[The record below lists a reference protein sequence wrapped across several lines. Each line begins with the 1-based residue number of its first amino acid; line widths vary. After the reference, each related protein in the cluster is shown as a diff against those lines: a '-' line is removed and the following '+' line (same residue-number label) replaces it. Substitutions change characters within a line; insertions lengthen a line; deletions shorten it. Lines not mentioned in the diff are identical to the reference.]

1 MSLLS
6 FTGPLPPSV
15 PTFLL
20 AAPVGSGLDLLA
32 AADLAS
38 KSGVQGATPTAGL
51 AIAALGLAS
60 HPLADRG
67 PYNLIALVSARVAKK
82 VMHLEFVE
90 MTEIVAED
98 VPQGTRSAASSRPPI
113 TNISRWV
120 EGFSVMAAILNL
132 RYPEKATE
140 FLVYQALIVRSE
152 RNYEGH
158 QRVLYDRQFRREA
171 LARQDLNWSVVN
183 SRLYSETFTGRA
195 KAIPR
200 CPHCLSDDHMQT
212 TCIRNLSNIAVA
224 AGIPLPA
231 LTQCPVHVAMAIC
244 RNFNEWRC
252 RKPQCKYQH
261 LCLSCNEGHP
271 YTDCPRRHPPPRH
284 WTPVELVCQTTA
296 LQPSHTLVITHVLV
310 HVDIYS

>member
-1 MSLLS
+1 M
-6 FTGPLPPSV
+6 
-15 PTFLL
+15 
-20 AAPVGSGLDLLA
+20 
-32 AADLAS
+32 
-38 KSGVQGATPTAGL
+38 
-51 AIAALGLAS
+51 
-60 HPLADRG
+60 
-67 PYNLIALVSARVAKK
+67 
-82 VMHLEFVE
+82 MHLEFVE

-231 LTQCPVHVAMAIC
+231 LTQCPAHVAMAIC

-271 YTDCPRRHPPPRH
+271 SQIAHGGTHPATH
-284 WTPVELVCQTTA
+284 WTPLKPCLLPDYGSAA
-296 LQPSHTLVITHVLV
+296 LNTLVTPNVV
-310 HVDIYS
+310 WCNVDIIHEITLVEAL